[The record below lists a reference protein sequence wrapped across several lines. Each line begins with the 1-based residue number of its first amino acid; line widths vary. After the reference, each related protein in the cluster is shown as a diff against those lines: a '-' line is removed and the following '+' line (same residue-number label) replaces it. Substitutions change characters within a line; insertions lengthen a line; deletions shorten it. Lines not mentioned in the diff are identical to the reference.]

1 MYVCEVHVC
10 MLFFFHIGLSRI
22 IYAHIIVHSLISG
35 LSSQGP
41 TRVTA
46 KNFGTFI
53 YR

>member
-1 MYVCEVHVC
+1 MFVRYMYVCC
-10 MLFFFHIGLSRI
+10 FFNISLSRI
-22 IYAHIIVHSLISG
+22 IYARFIAHSQISG

-53 YR
+53 